1 MVERIAS
8 LLPPARAQCDVLA
21 WATQQSNEPVLKRLD
36 PPRQAQVLMVLLG
49 LLLLGGL
56 LVAIVLLGGRRL
68 RRIARLDPRST
79 RRAEDAWFQKPLVP
93 PPSDP
98 KSHESE

>member
-1 MVERIAS
+1 MVNRIAA
-8 LLPPARAQCDVLA
+8 LLPPASARFDALA
-21 WATQQSNEPVLKRLD
+21 WAAQQPGEPVLKRLD

-79 RRAEDAWFQKPLVP
+79 RRAEVAWFQKPLVP

-98 KSHESE
+98 TSDEPQ

>member
-1 MVERIAS
+1 MVGQFAS
-8 LLPPARAQCDVLA
+8 LLPPAAAQFDALA
-21 WATQQSNEPVLKRLD
+21 WAAEQSSEPVLKRLD

-49 LLLLGGL
+49 LLMLGGL
-56 LVAIVLLGGRRL
+56 LIAIVLLGGRRL

-79 RRAEDAWFQKPLVP
+79 RRAEVAWFQKPLVP

-98 KSHESE
+98 TSDEPQ

>member
-1 MVERIAS
+1 MVERLSSAIFAVV
-8 LLPPARAQCDVLA
+8 ARPNVLT
-21 WATQQSNEPVLKRLD
+21 WANEKSNEHLIKRLD

-56 LVAIVLLGGRRL
+56 LIAMIVLGGRRA
-68 RRIARLDPRST
+68 RRIARLKPTAPRNV
-79 RRAEDAWFQKPLVP
+79 EEPWYQKPLAP

-98 KSHESE
+98 RSHEPE